1 MEEFLWMIRSNNNSA
16 INVTTPA
23 ALNVESEYS
32 GFAIFTMPDTWK
44 SEKSIFFYPSSFTN
58 SPSRRKIKEVQS
70 FCV

>member
-1 MEEFLWMIRSNNNSA
+1 
-16 INVTTPA
+16 PA

-32 GFAIFTMPDTWK
+32 GSAIFTMPDTWK

-58 SPSRRKIKEVQS
+58 SPSRQTIKEVQS